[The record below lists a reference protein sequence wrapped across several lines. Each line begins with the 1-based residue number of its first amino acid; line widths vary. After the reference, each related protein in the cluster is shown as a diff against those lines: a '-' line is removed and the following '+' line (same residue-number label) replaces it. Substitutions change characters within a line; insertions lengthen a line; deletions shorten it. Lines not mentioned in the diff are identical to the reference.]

1 LAALTTKIN
10 LLAKLYHVQP
20 HEHNMLDHSE
30 KTDGKIYNH
39 SIITGVIAS
48 QLKVNKGRPVSKYI
62 FIILLADILL
72 ASMNQNIF
80 DCMCWYLI

>member
-1 LAALTTKIN
+1 
-10 LLAKLYHVQP
+10 
-20 HEHNMLDHSE
+20 MLDHSE

-62 FIILLADILL
+62 FIILLANAFDIEKKP
-72 ASMNQNIF
+72 
-80 DCMCWYLI
+80 

>member
-1 LAALTTKIN
+1 
-10 LLAKLYHVQP
+10 
-20 HEHNMLDHSE
+20 MLDHSE

-62 FIILLADILL
+62 FIILLANVGGIK
-72 ASMNQNIF
+72 Q
-80 DCMCWYLI
+80 